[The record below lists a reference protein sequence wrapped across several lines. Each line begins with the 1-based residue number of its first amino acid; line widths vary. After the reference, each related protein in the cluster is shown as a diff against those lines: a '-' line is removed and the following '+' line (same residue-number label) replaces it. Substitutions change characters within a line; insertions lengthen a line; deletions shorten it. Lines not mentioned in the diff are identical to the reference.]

1 MKQMPYKPVE
11 RGLKELS
18 NEEVEPF
25 HFEAMM
31 ARTRAEIKRRN
42 PIMFAVKR
50 TAVVSGIVA
59 VIFIAMLLIPA
70 SYSVNVGSLV
80 SAEFNLDETNLP
92 LIMSAV
98 DGIDK
103 ISNQN
108 LSVNNGKAELNIA
121 FRDVSAGD
129 AEAEVAAVLSATLS
143 NDAEL
148 SVSSENIKKLM
159 GGNALAAVSG
169 GAIRIACEDM
179 TDAEIEALIVDAL
192 TSSGVQIQNV
202 NVSTT
207 QNSDG
212 QIRRI
217 IRVEGDVPEGVDPC
231 DVDLPPLS
239 QSLDQGDGKKKMII
253 IRKNCEE
260 GTE

>member
-1 MKQMPYKPVE
+1 
-11 RGLKELS
+11 
-18 NEEVEPF
+18 
-25 HFEAMM
+25 
-31 ARTRAEIKRRN
+31 
-42 PIMFAVKR
+42 MFAAKR
-50 TAVVSGIVA
+50 TAVVSGVVA

-80 SAEFNLDETNLP
+80 KAEFNMDEANLP

-121 FRDVSAGD
+121 FRDRSAGSV
-129 AEAEVAAVLSATLS
+129 EAEVQNALSGVLSD
-143 NDAEL
+143 NAEL
-148 SVSSENIKKLM
+148 SVSSENITKLM

-169 GAIRIACEDM
+169 GAIRIGCDDM
-179 TDAEIEALIVDAL
+179 SDAEIEALIINAL
-192 TSSGVQIQNV
+192 SSSGLQIQDID
-202 NVSTT
+202 VSTT
-207 QNSDG
+207 ENSDG

-231 DVDLPPLS
+231 DIDLSRLTE
-239 QSLDQGDGKKKMII
+239 SLENDAGDKKMII
-253 IRKNCEE
+253 IRKNCED
-260 GTE
+260 GAK